1 MSPKIGLQLYTVR
14 DRIATEGYEAVVR
27 QVAQLGFAGVETAG
41 FPAGTTP
48 ADAAK
53 LFKELGLTVIG
64 AHAGLPLGERKN
76 EILDTMAALGSQ
88 YMVLPY
94 VSPDEVKTLDTIK
107 ALVDRLNEAQP
118 IAAAAGLK
126 LLVHNHSAEFLLVDG
141 RPAMEYVLEMVDP
154 AVLFELDTYWIKVAG
169 VDPVAAVQK
178 FGKRAPLLHIKDGT
192 GVREDPQVAAGQ
204 GIMDIPAVLKAG
216 AANTQWAIY
225 EADRV
230 AGSSL
235 DVCAK
240 SYQYLKSI
248 V

>member
-14 DRIATEGYEAVVR
+14 DRMPTEGYEAVVR

-107 ALVDRLNEAQP
+107 ALVERLNEAQP

-192 GVREDPQVAAGQ
+192 GVREDPQTGRRRGHHGHPRYPQGGRGQHRVGHLSKPTAWPAARW
-204 GIMDIPAVLKAG
+204 MSAR
-216 AANTQWAIY
+216 
-225 EADRV
+225 RV
-230 AGSSL
+230 I
-235 DVCAK
+235 
-240 SYQYLKSI
+240 SI
-248 V
+248 

>member
-14 DRIATEGYEAVVR
+14 HRIATDGYEAVVR
-27 QVAQLGFAGVETAG
+27 QVAHLGFAGVETAG
-41 FPAGTTP
+41 FPSGTTP

-64 AHAGLPLGERKN
+64 AHAGLPLDERKN
-76 EILDTMAALGSQ
+76 EILDTMAALDSP
-88 YMVLPY
+88 YLVLPY
-94 VSPDEVKTLDTIK
+94 VSPDEVKSLDAIK

-141 RPAMEYVLEMVDP
+141 RPALEYVLEWADP
-154 AVLFELDTYWIKVAG
+154 DVLFELDTYWIKVAG
-169 VDPVAAVQK
+169 IDPVAAVQK

-192 GVREDPQVAAGQ
+192 GIREDPQVVAGQ
-204 GIMDIPAVLKAG
+204 GVMDIPAILKASG
-216 AANTQWAIY
+216 TNTEWAIF

-235 DVCAK
+235 EVCAK

-248 V
+248 M